1 MKLLTQIL
9 LTTLSILIVT
19 YLLPGIRI
27 TDAWHALLL
36 AVVLTGLNM
45 IVRPV
50 LIILTLPVTIITLG
64 LFLFVINA
72 INILIADYLMD
83 SFKVDG
89 FWWAVL
95 FSILL
100 TVTTSIIE
108 NALGIKKDEQGQS
121 RY

>member
-1 MKLLTQIL
+1 MKLFTQIL
-9 LTTLSILIVT
+9 LTTFSIIIVT
-19 YLLPGIRI
+19 YLLPGVHIL
-27 TDAWHALLL
+27 DAWHALLL

-50 LIILTLPVTIITLG
+50 LILLTLPVTVITLG

-83 SFKVDG
+83 SFIVDG
-89 FWWAVL
+89 FWWALL

-100 TVTTSIIE
+100 TITTSIIE
-108 NALGIKKDEQGQS
+108 NVLGIKKDAEQ
-121 RY
+121 RKKY